1 MAAAHKLAVDCY
13 PAQGSPALK
22 LGFDHPIHHLYSHA
36 LELIIKS
43 LLLQQGHLIK
53 NLRSKNIGHDLK
65 KLYSMLDKEWI
76 SYFDQAGYV
85 RIACDHYSKLRASQ
99 FYSYPSNER
108 YAEYSLELADR
119 TLNAFRIDAT
129 EIRRIFNEP
138 ELRTDTKVLKL
149 IEEYSQ
155 PL

>member
-1 MAAAHKLAVDCY
+1 
-13 PAQGSPALK
+13 
-22 LGFDHPIHHLYSHA
+22 
-36 LELIIKS
+36 
-43 LLLQQGHLIK
+43 
-53 NLRSKNIGHDLK
+53 
-65 KLYSMLDKEWI
+65 MLDKEWI

>member
-13 PAQGSPALK
+13 PDQGSPALK

-43 LLLQQGHLIK
+43 LLLQQGFAIAKIK
-53 NLRSKNIGHDLK
+53 SKPFGHDLK
-65 KLYSMLDKEWI
+65 KLYSKLDPKWI
-76 SYFDQAGYV
+76 SYFDKAGYIE
-85 RIACDHYSKLRASQ
+85 IACDHYSELRAAQ
-99 FYSYPSNER
+99 FYSYPSNRR

-119 TLNAFRIDAT
+119 TLNAFRIDAN

-138 ELRTDTKVLKL
+138 ELRTDTSVLKL